1 MIRFGPSGN
10 SESFYEQGFKSSWQM
25 PAWLKAMGLEAYEY
39 SCSKGCTVKEETAR
53 EIGRQAEANGIFM
66 SIHAPYYINMAST
79 EPDKRENSKK
89 YVVDTLRV
97 ASWMGAKRIVVHI
110 GSCSKICRE
119 KALDTSMKVLSETI
133 AEADAAGLGDITIC
147 PEVLGKINQLGS
159 LDEIIEL
166 CSLDERLIPT
176 VDFGHLYARSFGGFN
191 SVEELHTAM
200 DKIENKLGSYRLKH
214 LHSHFSRI
222 EFTVRG
228 GEKRHW
234 TIEHVQY
241 GPEFKYLAEVICR
254 RNMEPVIICESRGR
268 MAEDA
273 LMLKGIYDGVKG
285 VLQSEKDIVCERP
298 ES

>member
-25 PAWLKAMGLEAYEY
+25 PSWLNAMGLNAYEY
-39 SCSKGCTVKEETAR
+39 SCSKGVNIREQTAR
-53 EIGRQAEANGIFM
+53 EIGRQAECNDIFL

-79 EPDKRENSKK
+79 EADKRENSIK
-89 YVVDTLRV
+89 YVLDTLRV

-119 KALDTSMKVLSETI
+119 KALASSINVLSETI
-133 AEADAAGLGDITIC
+133 KAADEAGYGDITIC

-159 LDEIIEL
+159 LDEILEL
-166 CSLDERLIPT
+166 CRLDERLIPT
-176 VDFGHLYARSFGGFN
+176 VDFGHLYARSFGSFN
-191 SVEELHTAM
+191 SVEELQTVM
-200 DKIENKLGSYRLKH
+200 DKIENSLGSYRLKH

-222 EFTVRG
+222 EFTTG

-234 TIEHVQY
+234 TLEDVQF

-254 RNMEPVIICESRGR
+254 RDMEPVVICESRAR
-268 MAEDA
+268 MAENA

-285 VLQSEKDIVCERP
+285 VLQSEKDSVCERP
-298 ES
+298 